1 MRREKNEKKDDR
13 YGGGETAFAAASP
26 RLLALGLR
34 PDGLPELCASARVP
48 VTIPA
53 FSLCFVIALRECRR
67 YAADRTEDR
76 TEKGNDG

>member
-1 MRREKNEKKDDR
+1 MTGAAGQKRKKDDR
-13 YGGGETAFAAASP
+13 YDGRETAFAAASL

-34 PDGLPELCASARVP
+34 PDGLPELCAPARVP

-67 YAADRTEDR
+67 YATDR